1 MGGGLHFLRGEG
13 RKNREGAV
21 GGWEGAQPLG
31 CKVNKRE
38 RERQR
43 VRETF
48 LIPKEVSRFLLTTE
62 A

>member
-1 MGGGLHFLRGEG
+1 M
-13 RKNREGAV
+13 